1 MTGNCARLNPAPEN
15 EPFVPSDG
23 DEVLEKSSSL
33 PALDG
38 SFIVNVRALGCRR
51 GDGIKL
57 AHVNDDGEWET
68 GKLYKIQAKHIPAP
82 AGGVVKTRLLYKF
95 SSPSVRDQFYRLR
108 KNEYGPTKEW
118 VVLKTAVSS
127 GVTPVEG
134 AARAMKT
141 KEKKKAKKAKMSG

>member
-1 MTGNCARLNPAPEN
+1 M
-15 EPFVPSDG
+15 PSDG
-23 DEVLEKSSSL
+23 DEVLEKSSL

-82 AGGVVKTRLLYKF
+82 AGGMVKTRFLYKF
-95 SSPSVRDQFYRLR
+95 LCPSVRDQFYRLR
-108 KNEYGPTKEW
+108 KTEYGPTKEW
-118 VVLKTAVSS
+118 VVLKTSASTSS
-127 GVTPVEG
+127 SAAPTAG
-134 AARAMKT
+134 AAKRT
-141 KEKKKAKKAKMSG
+141 KEQKKKKAKKAKK